1 MELLISI
8 NQNEIYDI
16 KKSIT
21 RLVDR
26 IDIIEL

>member
-8 NQNEIYDI
+8 SQNEIYDI